1 MYKKSDLSQTEDTAT
16 DSCGKFDTTRNEDDK
31 EFKSGALLS
40 LKYNFLKDSLYIT
53 DKKTK
58 QVLNKMKTSTLRRG
72 SMLSKF
78 SSLNAYEKEIV
89 VWLKLNCIYY
99 IDTTDLISELM
110 LRFNISETKSS
121 YLIDHSGI

>member
-1 MYKKSDLSQTEDTAT
+1 MYKKSDLSQTEDTST
-16 DSCGKFDTTRNEDDK
+16 DSCGKFDVTHIEEDK
-31 EFKSGALLS
+31 EFKSAKLLR
-40 LKYNFLKDSLYIT
+40 LKYNPLSDALYIT
-53 DKKTK
+53 DRKTK
-58 QVLNKMKTSTLRRG
+58 QVLNKMRTSTFRRG

-78 SSLNAYEKEIV
+78 SSLNLYEKEII
-89 VWLKLNCIYY
+89 VWLKLNHVYY